1 MKDDSRSEPAT
12 PKRRSKARTEGSVA
26 KSADLSS
33 AVALLAAAIALSWF
47 GAHLFGGLGDIMSLL
62 LSQCGTLELSVD
74 AAPQYLVRGFVVI
87 AGLLAPLFLTVMVAG
102 VAANIGQVGFKI
114 TPKVAYP
121 KFSRINPFSG
131 FARLFSPN
139 SVVELLKS
147 ILKLVLVGVI
157 VYVAIRGNL
166 NTIYS
171 LTQVPVSA
179 LGPTVGKLMVRII
192 MTAAVTLVMMGIL
205 DFFYRRYEHETSLK
219 MTKEE
224 VREESKEQE
233 GDPRVKS
240 KIREI
245 MIKKSIQRMMKQVP
259 QADVVITNPI
269 HLAVALKYDRAKNVA
284 PVVVAKG
291 ARKVAERI
299 KEIARENNVPIIENK
314 PLARALFKAVE
325 IGEEIPLD
333 LYKAVAEILAYVYRL
348 KKKFFGVA

>member
-1 MKDDSRSEPAT
+1 MT
-12 PKRRSKARTEGSVA
+12 T
-26 KSADLSS
+26 
-33 AVALLAAAIALSWF
+33 LLAR
-47 GAHLFGGLGDIMSLL
+47 
-62 LSQCGTLELSVD
+62 CGTMEISLD
-74 AAPQYLVRGFVVI
+74 AAPQMLLRAFIVI
-87 AGLLAPLFLTVMVAG
+87 GGLLAPLFLIVMATG
-102 VAANIGQVGFKI
+102 VAVNVGQVGFKI
-114 TPKVAYP
+114 TPRVAYP
-121 KFSRINPFSG
+121 KFNRINPMTG
-131 FARLFSPN
+131 MGRLFSPN
-139 SVVELLKS
+139 SVVELVKS
-147 ILKLVLVGVI
+147 ILKLGLVGVV
-157 VYVAIRGNL
+157 VYAAIRGNL

-171 LTQVPVSA
+171 LTQLPADA
-179 LGPTVGKLMVRII
+179 LAPIVGKLLLHIL
-192 MTAAVTLVMMGIL
+192 MTAAITLVVLGLL
-205 DFFYRRYEHETSLK
+205 DFFYQRYEHESSLK

-245 MIKKSIQRMMKQVP
+245 MLKKSIQRMMKQIP

-269 HLAVALKYDRAKNVA
+269 HLAVALKYDRSRNAA

-299 KEIARENNVPIIENK
+299 KEIAREHDVPIIENK